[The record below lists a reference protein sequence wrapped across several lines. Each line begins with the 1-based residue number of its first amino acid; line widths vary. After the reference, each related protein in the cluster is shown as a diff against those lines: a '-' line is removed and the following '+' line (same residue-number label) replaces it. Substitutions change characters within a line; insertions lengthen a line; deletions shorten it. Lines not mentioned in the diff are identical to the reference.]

1 MKSGINSPSL
11 LTNTTTQPILPK
23 QSNLSSLFFSGKQV
37 KGSTKS
43 AFSQL
48 PKNPMYKIDSCKT
61 VRDVVNQWV
70 NGIPSK
76 GISPLMHWVK
86 DLISKNST
94 VYSQRKAIGTLFQ
107 CYKRKN
113 KENEFWDKYSK
124 ESISK
129 LRTNAKK
136 DPQFVKNYK

>member
-1 MKSGINSPSL
+1 
-11 LTNTTTQPILPK
+11 
-23 QSNLSSLFFSGKQV
+23 
-37 KGSTKS
+37 
-43 AFSQL
+43 
-48 PKNPMYKIDSCKT
+48 MYKIDSCKT
-61 VRDVVNQWV
+61 VRDVANQWLMV
-70 NGIPSK
+70 SRVK
-76 GISPLMHWVK
+76 ESHMHWGK

-107 CYKRKN
+107 CYKGKN